1 VSNRF
6 AAATGSPWVVRHLTA
21 GKPALRLFC
30 FAYAGAG
37 ASAFRSWAALL
48 APWIELCAVQLP
60 GRESRIRE
68 PLHHRLAELVIEAAD
83 GMESLLEPPF
93 AFFGHSLGA
102 LLAFELC
109 RTFRREGRPL
119 PERLLVS
126 AHAPPQLAHLRRLLY
141 KLPDQELLQELRRY
155 DGTPEAVLGNAELV
169 QLLLPVVRADFE
181 LLDTY
186 TYAAE
191 PPFEFPISAFAALDD
206 PEVRSQDVESWVKQ
220 TLGSFTFRQF
230 PGGHLF
236 LQTAARELV
245 EDVCS
250 DLRPLASAVPPQLF

>member
-1 VSNRF
+1 MSNHV
-6 AAATGSPWVVRHLTA
+6 AAATGTPWVVRHLTA
-21 GKPALRLFC
+21 GSPTLRLFC
-30 FAYAGAG
+30 FAYAGSG

-48 APWIELCAVQLP
+48 PPWIELCAVQLP
-60 GRESRIRE
+60 GRENRIGE
-68 PLHHRLAELVIEAAD
+68 PLRHRLADLVIEAAD
-83 GMESLLEPPF
+83 GMASLLEPPF

-109 RTFRREGRPL
+109 RTFRRAGGPL

-126 AHAPPQLAHLRRLLY
+126 AHVAPQLAYMRRLLY
-141 KLPDQELLQELRRY
+141 KLPDPELLQELRRY
-155 DGTPEAVLGNAELV
+155 DGTPEAVFANAELV

-186 TYAAE
+186 TYTAE

-206 PEVRSQDVESWVKQ
+206 TEVRFQDVESWLNQ
-220 TLGSFTFRQF
+220 TLGTFTFRQF

-236 LQTAARELV
+236 LQTAARDLV

-250 DLRPLASAVPPQLF
+250 DLRPLASAVPPQMF